1 MRKFE
6 KGQIIK
12 NIGSSWF
19 SLGINIVT
27 GIFLSPFILHH
38 LGDTAFG
45 VWVLIFSVTGY
56 YGLFDLGIR
65 SSVVRYVSKFTA
77 TEEHDELAK
86 LVNTS
91 LFSYSCI
98 GLASV
103 LVTLMLSF
111 NVDPVFRKIP
121 PEMLPTA
128 RWLLVMVGLSVGL
141 GFPLGVFNGF
151 LEGLQ
156 RFDILNWTNVVATLL
171 RTALIVAV
179 VNRGYGL
186 LMVAFITIIL
196 PLLASILRAIIALHL
211 RPVPIGLRYVDRGTF
226 RQIVNYSSST
236 FLIMVAG
243 RLRFKTD
250 EIVIGTMLSA
260 AAVTYFNI
268 GNRIVDY
275 AGQVVTTL
283 AQVFVPMSSQS
294 EAKGDMNRLRK
305 IFVVGNRVCAFII
318 LPICA
323 TLLILGRSVIEVW
336 VGKKYVATSYP
347 VLVIMII
354 ACTLWWSQS
363 ASGRVLFGMSK
374 HGTWA
379 KITLLEGVANLIL
392 SIILVRP
399 FGIIGDAFGT
409 AIPLACSTIFFM
421 PRHVS
426 QLLGIR
432 LGTYLREA
440 YTLPFLLT
448 MPFVAVLLLMQR
460 WFVPHNYRGLGLQ
473 LLIGGAVYGTG
484 LLWAHLTN
492 NALRTG
498 ELVEKKDPK
507 PNEVSVIA
515 EHEAVSAELMGISER
530 RERSR

>member
-12 NIGSSWF
+12 NISSSWF

-27 GIFLSPFILHH
+27 GIFLSPFIVHH
-38 LGDTAFG
+38 LGDTGFG

-77 TEEHDELAK
+77 TNENEELAK

-98 GLASV
+98 GLASMV
-103 LVTLMLSF
+103 VTLVLCF
-111 NVDPVFRKIP
+111 NVNHVFHKIP
-121 PEMLPTA
+121 AEMMTTA
-128 RWLLVMVGLSVGL
+128 RWLLLMVGGSVAL
-141 GFPLGVFNGF
+141 GFPLGIFGGF

-156 RFDILNWTNVVATLL
+156 RFYILNWTNVVATLL
-171 RTALIVAV
+171 RTALIVV
-179 VNRGYGL
+179 VLNRGYGL
-186 LMVAFITIIL
+186 LMVAFITITL
-196 PLLASILRAIIALHL
+196 PMIAAIIRAVIALHL
-211 RPVPIGLRYVDRGTF
+211 RPVPLGVKYVDRATF
-226 RQIVNYSSST
+226 RRIVNYSSST

-243 RLRFKTD
+243 RLKFKTD
-250 EIVIGTMLSA
+250 EIVIGTMMSA

-305 IFVVGNRVCAFII
+305 IFVVGNRVCAFLIF
-318 LPICA
+318 PICA
-323 TLLILGRSVIEVW
+323 TLIILGKSVIQVW
-336 VGKKYVATSYP
+336 MGKKYVDTSYP

-379 KITLLEGVANLIL
+379 KITLIEGVANLIL
-392 SIILVRP
+392 SIILVRYY
-399 FGIIGDAFGT
+399 GIIGDAFGT

-426 QLLGIR
+426 KLLHIR
-432 LGTYLREA
+432 LRTYVREA
-440 YTLPFLLT
+440 YVLPFLLT
-448 MPFVAVLLLMQR
+448 MPLVAVLLLLKQ
-460 WFVPHNYRGLGLQ
+460 WFVPHNYRELGLQ
-473 LLIGGAVYGTG
+473 LVIGGAVYGAG
-484 LLWAHLTN
+484 LLWAYLSN
-492 NALRTG
+492 RALRTG
-498 ELVEKKDPK
+498 ELVVNLQPGA
-507 PNEVSVIA
+507 NAAGVIT
-515 EHEAVSAELMGISER
+515 EAVETYQADV
-530 RERSR
+530 